1 MYFREKM
8 PAFGK
13 KQREKKEKFQ
23 LAGRQQN
30 EQEIVTFVG
39 QDSTAFDMILL
50 TGGKAV
56 RTKSPEE

>member
-1 MYFREKM
+1 M